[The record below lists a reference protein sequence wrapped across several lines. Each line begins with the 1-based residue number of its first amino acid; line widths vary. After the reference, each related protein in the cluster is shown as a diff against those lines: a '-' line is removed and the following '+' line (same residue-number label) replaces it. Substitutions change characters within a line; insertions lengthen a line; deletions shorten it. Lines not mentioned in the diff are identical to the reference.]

1 MKKALLI
8 VGMLALVC
16 AVAFAAE
23 NLIKFGDMESGSTT
37 SWMEEGSSLKYD
49 KGKGIDGSTALLV
62 KNTEDWSGVGLD
74 VTKIIDRN
82 KSYYIECW
90 VKLYKAEKNPIKAS
104 ITLEFRPDQL
114 QGYGEDWESYGY
126 VQTSIDLDYEE
137 RESTG
142 NDIEVPA
149 DAFVKLSGVIRPED
163 METLIDN
170 HGVEIT
176 RPITGITCYF
186 KIEPAK
192 ARRYWVDNVYIV
204 EIPNV
209 D

>member
-8 VGMLALVC
+8 VAMLALVC
-16 AVAFAAE
+16 AVAFAAD

-37 SWMEEGSSLKYD
+37 NWMEEGSSLKYD
-49 KGKGIDGSTALLV
+49 KSKGINGSTALLV
-62 KNTEDWSGVGLD
+62 KNTDTWSGVGLD
-74 VTKIIDRN
+74 MTKILDMT

-90 VKLYKAEKNPIKAS
+90 VKLYKAEKNPVKAS

-126 VQTSIDLDYEE
+126 VQPDIDFDYEE
-137 RESTG
+137 RECTG
-142 NDIEVPA
+142 NEIIVPA
-149 DAFVKLSGVIRPED
+149 TEWVKLSGVIRPENMTD
-163 METLIDN
+163 LIDN

-176 RPITGITCYF
+176 RPIVGITCYF
-186 KIEPAK
+186 KIDPAK
-192 ARRYWVDNVYIV
+192 ARRYWVDNVFIT

>member
-1 MKKALLI
+1 MKKTLVI
-8 VGMLALVC
+8 VFMFMLVC
-16 AVAFAAE
+16 AVAFAG
-23 NLIKFGDMESGSTT
+23 NLIKFGDMETGST
-37 SWMEEGSSLKYD
+37 SDWMEEGSSLKMD
-49 KGKGIDGSTALLV
+49 KGKGVNGSTALLV

-74 VTKIIDRN
+74 VTKIIDRT

-90 VKLYKAEKNPIKAS
+90 VKLYKAEKNPVKAS

-126 VQTSIDLDYEE
+126 VQTSIDFDYEE

-142 NDIEVPA
+142 NEVEVSSTEW
-149 DAFVKLSGVIRPED
+149 VKLSGVIRPED

-170 HGVEIT
+170 HDVEIT

-192 ARRYWVDNVYIV
+192 ARRYWVDDVYIE

-209 D
+209 

>member
-1 MKKALLI
+1 MKKALIIVAMIALI
-8 VGMLALVC
+8 C
-16 AVAFAAE
+16 AVAFAEE

-37 SWMEEGSSLKYD
+37 DWMEEGSSLKYD

-62 KNTEDWSGVGLD
+62 KNTETWSGVGLD
-74 VTKIIDRN
+74 MTKILDMT

-90 VKLYKAEKNPIKAS
+90 VKLYKAEKNPVKAS

-126 VQTSIDLDYEE
+126 VQTNIDFDYEE
-137 RESTG
+137 RECTG
-142 NDIEVPA
+142 NEIEVSA
-149 DAFVKLSGVIRPED
+149 TEWVKLSGVIRPED
-163 METLIDN
+163 MTDLIDN
-170 HGVEIT
+170 HGVAIT
-176 RPITGITCYF
+176 RPIVGITCYF
-186 KIEPAK
+186 KIDPAK
-192 ARRYWVDNVYIV
+192 ARRYWVDNVYIT